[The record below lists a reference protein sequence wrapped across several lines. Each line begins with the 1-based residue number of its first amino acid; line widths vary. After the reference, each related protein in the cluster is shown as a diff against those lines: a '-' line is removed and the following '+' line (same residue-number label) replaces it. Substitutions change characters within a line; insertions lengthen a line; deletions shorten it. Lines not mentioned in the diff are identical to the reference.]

1 MGRMANLFLRS
12 TKKVSVGKLKEM
24 LLEEVRRQGK
34 PFGLIIRD
42 ITGGSTNTSNFGYQ
56 AFKGQPRLVYRVDA
70 KTGAETLVRGVEMVG
85 TPLTTVSRI
94 VATSDTEGVFN
105 GFCGAESGFVPV
117 STVAPAVLMSEIEL
131 QRTQKAA
138 ERPPLLPP
146 PWSDTPNAPKTRR

>member
-1 MGRMANLFLRS
+1 MGRMANLLVRS
-12 TKKVSVGKLKEM
+12 SRRFSLTELKAKM
-24 LLEEVRRQGK
+24 LEEVRRQGK

-42 ITGGSTNTSNFGYQ
+42 ITGGSTNTTNYGYQ

-70 KTGAETLVRGVEMVG
+70 TTGAETLVRGVEMVG

-94 VATSDTEGVFN
+94 IAASDTVGVFN

-131 QRTQKAA
+131 QRTQKTA
-138 ERPPLLPP
+138 ERPPILPP
-146 PWSDTPNAPKTRR
+146 PWDDVALRKIK